1 MSLHVDLDTIM
12 RFVGK
17 YGDEE
22 AREAYQD
29 LLLWSKT
36 KQARTAIW
44 HAGQTLRA
52 VECIPPYMLRGS
64 EALVVS
70 HAVIVL
76 WTYSMMLNDAARRT
90 GSATPSRGKQD
101 AMSSDF
107 SFFSNVNSD
116 TVLLNGPSTPTTEAY
131 LLLGSGKPCLRSP
144 HPLRSNLHER
154 PQPQNDLW
162 NLRNPSAVMKVSSV
176 LLQNNCPND
185 ERENLPQMIRSL
197 CDLMDELGN
206 LK

>member
-1 MSLHVDLDTIM
+1 MSLHVDLDTVM

-29 LLLWSKT
+29 LLLWSNT
-36 KQARTAIW
+36 RQARTAIW

-52 VECIPPYMLRGS
+52 VESFPPYMLRS
-64 EALVVS
+64 SDALIVS

-90 GSATPSRGKQD
+90 GTATPSRGKQD
-101 AMSSDF
+101 AMYPDF
-107 SFFSNVNSD
+107 SILPNENSD
-116 TVLLNGPSTPTTEAY
+116 IVLLNAPSTPTTEAY
-131 LLLGSGKPCLRSP
+131 LLMGCGKPCLRSP
-144 HPLRSNLHER
+144 QPLRPALHER
-154 PQPQNDLW
+154 CRQQSDSW